1 MPEGKSATDKGG
13 LTRINGHGGT
23 KQRHTRE
30 NAMAK
35 RVGKR
40 GRGGS
45 VPRGGGTAE
54 LMQQDRVWLAA
65 IGIAAVLVF
74 SAAVGNGFVY
84 DDHFLVEG
92 NPLVRQLDV
101 VGIFTTH
108 YWEGGSDYNPSG
120 HYRPLTVLSLAMDGL
135 GGFGPFRFHLTNVLL
150 HALNSLLAYA
160 VCRGAGLGTVG
171 AGAAGLLFAIHP
183 VHVEVA
189 AGITSG
195 RSDLL
200 AGLFLLAGLW
210 LYLTFLRTRRVSRF
224 ALSLCAFFIGL
235 LCKESTLTLIGLI
248 VFADLASLHK
258 VPAGRWHRRLRS
270 SVVAAWPRWAAFLGI
285 FVIYLGVRRVAAD
298 LGFSAGGVTAML
310 HPLVNEPIWTRLL
323 SAGKLL
329 YRYVALLV
337 YPASL
342 SVDYSYNA
350 ISPGRSLL
358 ESEVLAG
365 VVLAGGGAALW
376 LRAYARWPRAFFL
389 GALFLVPYSAVSQ
402 TLILLNSMFQERYVY
417 LPVLGLFA
425 LAGMGLEAVQRRRRS
440 LVLTLFAL
448 ALLGY
453 GARTMVRIGDWRDD
467 FTLFSSALR
476 AYPESAQMHL
486 ALADVYLARGET
498 DRALAS
504 YHASAGILAS
514 PMAYN
519 NIGNV
524 YAEKRLLDEAIQAY
538 EQAVEL
544 DPGYGEAWSNLG
556 LTAQRSG
563 RSGLAARALGH
574 AADLAPGNA
583 EAHYNLGVAL
593 ETEGRTSQAVEAYR
607 RVLELQPDR
616 LEALLNLG
624 NLYWGQGRRE
634 AAARAYR
641 QFLAGWRGGPEPAMM
656 ARYRLAQLGY

>member
-1 MPEGKSATDKGG
+1 MSKRSERRRKSERRAWGGG
-13 LTRINGHGGT
+13 LAEAL
-23 KQRHTRE
+23 QRD
-30 NAMAK
+30 
-35 RVGKR
+35 G
-40 GRGGS
+40 
-45 VPRGGGTAE
+45 
-54 LMQQDRVWLAA
+54 VWLAA

-74 SAAVGNGFVY
+74 GAALGNGFVY

-135 GGFGPFRFHLTNVLL
+135 GEFGPFRFHLTNVLL

-160 VCRGAGLGTVG
+160 VCRGVGLGTVG

-224 ALSLCAFFIGL
+224 ALSLCAFFTGL

-248 VFADLASLHK
+248 VFADVASRHGRR
-258 VPAGRWHRRLRS
+258 PEGRWHRRLRS
-270 SVVAAWPRWAAFLGI
+270 SVVVAWPRWAAFVGV
-285 FVIYLGVRRVAAD
+285 FVVYLGVRRAAAD

-310 HPLVNEPIWTRLL
+310 HPLVGEPIWTRLL
-323 SAGKLL
+323 SAGKLF
-329 YRYVALLV
+329 YRYIALLV
-337 YPASL
+337 YPARL

-350 ISPGRSLL
+350 IPAGKSLV
-358 ESEVLAG
+358 EIEVLAG
-365 VVLAGGGAALW
+365 VALAAGCAVAW
-376 LRAYARWPRAFFL
+376 LRAYTRWPRVFL
-389 GALFLVPYSAVSQ
+389 FGALFVVPYSAVSQ

-417 LPVLGLFA
+417 VPVLGLFA
-425 LAGMGLEAVQRRRRS
+425 LVGMGLESVQARRKP
-440 LVLTLFAL
+440 LVLALFAL
-448 ALLGY
+448 VFLGLS
-453 GARTMVRIGDWRDD
+453 ARTVVRIGDWRDD

-476 AYPESAQMHL
+476 AYPGSAQMNM
-486 ALADVYLARGET
+486 ALADVFLSRGEV
-498 DRALAS
+498 DRALVSYRAS
-504 YHASAGILAS
+504 VDIVES

-524 YAEKRLLDEAIQAY
+524 YAEKGALDKAIEAY
-538 EQAVEL
+538 ERAVEL
-544 DPGYGEAWSNLG
+544 GPEYAEAWSNLG
-556 LTAQRSG
+556 LTARRKGQ
-563 RSGLAARALGH
+563 SGLAVEAFER
-574 AADLAPGNA
+574 AADLAPGNV

-624 NLYWGQGRRE
+624 NLYWGQGRTE
-634 AAARAYR
+634 AAASAYR
-641 QFLAGWRGGPEPAMM
+641 QFLAGWRGAPEPAML
-656 ARYRLAQLGY
+656 ARYRLAQSGY